1 MADKRKTRYNTI
13 SFKLTTRQRQSLEA
27 YCRRNNT
34 TPVKLIKE
42 AISYALKDG
51 YKIPQS
57 NSYVGD
63 GQIDL
68 EDLIEEITK
77 EDKRGNKDSLPF
89 PDKLF

>member
-1 MADKRKTRYNTI
+1 MAAKRKTRYNTI

-42 AISYALKDG
+42 AISHALKDG
-51 YKIPQS
+51 YKMPQS
-57 NSYVGD
+57 KSYVGD

-77 EDKRGNKDSLPF
+77 EDKSGNSESLPF